1 MSGPRQRALP
11 TKVIISH
18 GKIYPLQHTMFI
30 SSAFPPDPAAR
41 QPLTVTALLSLYA
54 CHYLLAVLAILPHTY
69 ILRLAFVPVALWQ
82 AWYCAVGLDLSAALA
97 KASGLDSVGRLH
109 HKNFGYM
116 VRDLFSKYVFLLH
129 AFCSGGDNRSCTEVP
144 RMGTR

>member
-1 MSGPRQRALP
+1 MAKS
-11 TKVIISH
+11 TTD
-18 GKIYPLQHTMFI
+18 YPLQRTMFI

-41 QPLTVTALLSLYA
+41 QPLTVTAILSLYA

-82 AWYCAVGLDLSAALA
+82 AWYCAVGLDFPAALA
-97 KASGLDSVGRLH
+97 KSLGHGSVGRLH
-109 HKNFGYM
+109 HNNYGYM
-116 VRDLFSKYVFLLH
+116 VRVLFSKYFFLH
-129 AFCSGGDNRSCTEVP
+129 EFCSGGDNRSCTEVP